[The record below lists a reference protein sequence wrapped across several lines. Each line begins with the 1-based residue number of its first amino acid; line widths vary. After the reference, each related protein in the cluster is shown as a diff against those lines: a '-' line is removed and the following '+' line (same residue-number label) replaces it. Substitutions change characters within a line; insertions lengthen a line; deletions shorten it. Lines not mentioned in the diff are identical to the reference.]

1 MSSGR
6 SEGSSAS
13 IMARQEDEEEHLGFS
28 VFSSVVP
35 WMFSLSAYLG
45 QSTENAVKSS
55 PHCR

>member
-1 MSSGR
+1 
-6 SEGSSAS
+6 
-13 IMARQEDEEEHLGFS
+13 MARQEDEEEHLGFS